1 VATDRHDECIDVPP
15 VVGVSS
21 RHAPRAPTPR
31 THPLRTRPPADN
43 QAPSLLRD
51 CHQASATIFTCSR
64 CSEMKRIPVQS
75 TAIRSIGY
83 DSTAETLDVEFL
95 NGRVYRYF
103 AVPEFLYRGFLLA
116 GSKGDYF
123 RTRINNR
130 FRYEEI
136 PRTSS

>member
-1 VATDRHDECIDVPP
+1 
-15 VVGVSS
+15 
-21 RHAPRAPTPR
+21 
-31 THPLRTRPPADN
+31 
-43 QAPSLLRD
+43 
-51 CHQASATIFTCSR
+51 
-64 CSEMKRIPVQS
+64 MKRIPVQS